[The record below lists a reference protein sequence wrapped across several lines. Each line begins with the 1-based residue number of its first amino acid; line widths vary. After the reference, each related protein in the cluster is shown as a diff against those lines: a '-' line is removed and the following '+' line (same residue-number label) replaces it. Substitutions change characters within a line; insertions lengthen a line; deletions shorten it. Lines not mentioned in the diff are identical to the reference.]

1 MLYLITGTPG
11 SGKSLFAVSK
21 ILEYVE
27 ENKKL
32 LEQGKEPRNIYAD
45 IDELNIEGVEP
56 APDDWRDTPDGSVI
70 FYDEIQQRKEFKK
83 SKFDN
88 QVCDDLQIHR
98 HTGHDIYGITQF
110 PVLLHPNFRAVVGM
124 HYHLHRGWG
133 LSSATVFTWAY
144 CVDAPNAPSNK
155 KIAEGSF
162 RFTYPKDAYK
172 YYKSATQHTHKSRI
186 PKKFFI
192 LVLMVFLFGYFAVK
206 QLFFKENYIKT
217 IYDKDKKH
225 AKTPPNAPQP
235 TPNEQ
240 IGGTTTSPNQTLP
253 QATQIENRR
262 YFLYDSELPK
272 DYQIR
277 RIDPYL
283 QVRGVIHING
293 KCTAVNA
300 YGDTMNLSYDE
311 CLSYVNTGKVYKP
324 DMIGYSPSPSPTNEP
339 TPVQQTPTTN

>member
-56 APDDWRDTPDGSVI
+56 APDDWRDTLTALS
-70 FYDEIQQRKEFKK
+70 FFTMRYNKEKEFKK

-240 IGGTTTSPNQTLP
+240 IGVLP
-253 QATQIENRR
+253 QAPIKR
-262 YFLYDSELPK
+262 YHKQHKLKIDDIFYMTANYPK
-272 DYQIR
+272 I
-277 RIDPYL
+277 I
-283 QVRGVIHING
+283 
-293 KCTAVNA
+293 K
-300 YGDTMNLSYDE
+300 SDE
-311 CLSYVNTGKVYKP
+311 
-324 DMIGYSPSPSPTNEP
+324 
-339 TPVQQTPTTN
+339 